1 MDAQIP
7 TALAPLF
14 KPARYKF
21 IRGGRGCVHPETL
34 IETPS
39 GPVRIMDF
47 QGGEV
52 YAFDG
57 AGVVV
62 CHAGPAVMF
71 PVSEMLTVHASD
83 GRSVVVTPKHR
94 FLTLRGWVEA
104 ASLRV
109 GDSISSPPLELQG
122 HQLETCCAASLSE
135 SRQDARHCLRT
146 LAGFLWSCFACHHLC
161 DEQLLSEA
169 KTSRDVARL
178 LDGELRHS
186 SHVWTHEDGPE
197 CEHTR
202 SLSRTSR
209 HLSSLAALLEEAAQ
223 GFEASGSCSAEI
235 SSGLLSAS
243 RRCALLSRVS
253 TARSELVQG
262 LAEVVLCLCT
272 LSDRE
277 KSLQALFGELLL
289 DVDDDSYSVHVG
301 CSLDRHSI
309 TVDVVEVNTALD
321 SNYCDLFVPFFNN
334 YIAEGMVHHNSGKSW
349 GVARALLIQAAQSPQ
364 RILCTREVQAS
375 IKDSVHALLKDQI
388 QALKLG
394 AFFEVLET
402 EIRGRN
408 GSRFAFRGLSDMTA
422 DSVKS
427 FEGCTRVW
435 LEEAQTITERSWR
448 ILTPTIRAP
457 GSEIWATYNPQL
469 DTDPTH
475 IRAVVKAHPDTWSAV
490 MNWRDN
496 PWFPTELDAERLH
509 AKDTMTDAEYLH
521 VWEGQC
527 MPAVEGAIYADE
539 MAKVGA
545 EHRITRCPADPML
558 KTHAVWD
565 LGFADSMSIIC
576 AQRAA
581 SEIRIVDY
589 IEDSRRALPSYVEQL
604 KAMPYNWGHDWLPHD
619 GFAVK
624 HQTGKA
630 DAQVLRALG
639 RQVQQTP
646 GAEVEQGIRAA
657 RLVFPRVWFN
667 DTPAVQRLVEC
678 LKRYRRNVSSRTG
691 EPGTP
696 RHDEFSHGADSFRY
710 LCLVADRLTNDQGKK
725 RTISIDELN
734 GSWMGS

>member
-7 TALAPLF
+7 VALAPLF

-21 IRGGRGCVHPETL
+21 VRGGRG
-34 IETPS
+34 
-39 GPVRIMDF
+39 
-47 QGGEV
+47 
-52 YAFDG
+52 
-57 AGVVV
+57 
-62 CHAGPAVMF
+62 
-71 PVSEMLTVHASD
+71 
-83 GRSVVVTPKHR
+83 
-94 FLTLRGWVEA
+94 
-104 ASLRV
+104 
-109 GDSISSPPLELQG
+109 
-122 HQLETCCAASLSE
+122 
-135 SRQDARHCLRT
+135 
-146 LAGFLWSCFACHHLC
+146 
-161 DEQLLSEA
+161 
-169 KTSRDVARL
+169 
-178 LDGELRHS
+178 
-186 SHVWTHEDGPE
+186 
-197 CEHTR
+197 
-202 SLSRTSR
+202 
-209 HLSSLAALLEEAAQ
+209 
-223 GFEASGSCSAEI
+223 
-235 SSGLLSAS
+235 
-243 RRCALLSRVS
+243 
-253 TARSELVQG
+253 
-262 LAEVVLCLCT
+262 
-272 LSDRE
+272 
-277 KSLQALFGELLL
+277 
-289 DVDDDSYSVHVG
+289 
-301 CSLDRHSI
+301 
-309 TVDVVEVNTALD
+309 
-321 SNYCDLFVPFFNN
+321 
-334 YIAEGMVHHNSGKSW
+334 SGKSW

-496 PWFPTELDAERLH
+496 PWFPAELDAERLH
-509 AKDTMTDAEYLH
+509 AKEMMSEAEYLH
-521 VWEGQC
+521 VWEGLC

-539 MAKVGA
+539 MARVES
-545 EHRITRCPADPML
+545 EHRVTRAPADPML
-558 KTHAVWD
+558 KTHAIWD
-565 LGFADSMSIIC
+565 LGFADSMAIIC

-589 IEDSRRALPSYVEQL
+589 IEDTRRALPTYVEQL
-604 KAMPYNWGHDWLPHD
+604 KALPYNWGQDWLPHD

-657 RLVFPRVWFN
+657 RLVFPRIWFN
-667 DTPAVQRLVEC
+667 DTPQVRRLVEC

-691 EPGTP
+691 EPGSP
-696 RHDEFSHGADSFRY
+696 RHDEFSHGADAFRY
-710 LCLVADRLTNDQGKK
+710 LCLVADRLTNDGGKR
-725 RTISIDELN
+725 RTIAADEPT